1 VRTAKSAV
9 KELLRITWRTVGRIV
24 TRVSA
29 DAQAKVDR
37 FAGLRRIGIDE
48 ISYKRGHRYLTVVV
62 DHDSGHDLGI
72 GHAAIQHSPQEE
84 KRMIFHINR
93 LTFKSDLSEEQRR
106 VGLELLRQAG
116 EANPAVQSYVVGP
129 DLGGEFEWGAVYVLE
144 DLDGYW
150 EYLTHP
156 AHVRSEMNGM
166 ELIDRFEAFDITD
179 SDDPE
184 LGDKIAKLQA
194 RNYEEHPAL
203 AELVAQVPSF
213 TVPEAEGKQ

>member
-1 VRTAKSAV
+1 
-9 KELLRITWRTVGRIV
+9 
-24 TRVSA
+24 
-29 DAQAKVDR
+29 
-37 FAGLRRIGIDE
+37 
-48 ISYKRGHRYLTVVV
+48 
-62 DHDSGHDLGI
+62 
-72 GHAAIQHSPQEE
+72 
-84 KRMIFHINR
+84 
-93 LTFKSDLSEEQRR
+93 
-106 VGLELLRQAG
+106 
-116 EANPAVQSYVVGP
+116 VGP

-194 RNYEEHPAL
+194 RNYEEHPEL

-213 TVPEAEGKQ
+213 IVPDAEGKC

>member
-1 VRTAKSAV
+1 
-9 KELLRITWRTVGRIV
+9 
-24 TRVSA
+24 
-29 DAQAKVDR
+29 
-37 FAGLRRIGIDE
+37 
-48 ISYKRGHRYLTVVV
+48 
-62 DHDSGHDLGI
+62 
-72 GHAAIQHSPQEE
+72 
-84 KRMIFHINR
+84 MIFHINR
-93 LTFKSDLSEEQRR
+93 MTFKSDLSEERR
-106 VGLELLRQAG
+106 RAGLDLLRQAG

-194 RNYEEHPAL
+194 RNYEEHPEL
-203 AELVAQVPSF
+203 ADLVAQVPSF
-213 TVPEAEGKQ
+213 TVPDAEGKQQ